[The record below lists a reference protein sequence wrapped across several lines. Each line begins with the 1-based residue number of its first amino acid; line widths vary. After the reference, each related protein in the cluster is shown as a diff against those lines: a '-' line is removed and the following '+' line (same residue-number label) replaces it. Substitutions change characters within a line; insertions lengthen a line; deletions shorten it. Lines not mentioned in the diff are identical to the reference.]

1 MPRALLVDDEASSL
15 SALAELIEHENF
27 AATTATTLE
36 QARARL
42 EESPPAVVLTDLMLP
57 DGSGLELV
65 EAAAGVGAQVVLITG
80 HASVETAVDALRRG
94 VTDYLTKP
102 VDLARLKTILANV
115 ARTRELQQEIGS
127 LRGELRKL
135 GRFGPLVGA
144 SGAMGAV
151 YDLIA
156 RVAPTDATVC
166 IVGESGT
173 GKEVVAQAVHE
184 LSRRRKEP
192 FVPVNCGAVSPNL
205 IESTLFGHERG
216 SFTGAERMHRG
227 VFEQATGGT
236 LFLDEVSEMPAELQ
250 VKLLRVLETG
260 TVMRIGGEKAIA
272 VDVRVIAATNR
283 VPEQAVQEGRLREDL
298 WYRLNVFPITLP
310 PLRERVGDID
320 VLAEHFLADLNAAG
334 QTHKRWSVAAR
345 AAMQRYPWPGNVRE
359 LKNLL
364 HRAYILAEEEIGVEC
379 LPPEVVGGGS
389 TAAAVDLPHPGN
401 GTRELGT
408 TLEVQVG
415 SSVADVE
422 QRLILATLEACG
434 GNKQKA
440 ADVLG
445 VSLKTIYNRL
455 NAYRE
460 SHAA

>member
-1 MPRALLVDDEASSL
+1 MRRALLVDDEASSL
-15 SALAELIEHENF
+15 AALAELIDREGF
-27 AATTATTLE
+27 RTSTATTLAE
-36 QARARL
+36 ARERFVDAA
-42 EESPPAVVLTDLMLP
+42 PAVVLIDLMLP
-57 DGSGLELV
+57 DGSGMELV
-65 EAAAGVGAQVVLITG
+65 ELAAGVGAQVVLITG

-94 VTDYLTKP
+94 ATDYLTKP

-115 ARTRELQQEIGS
+115 ARTGELKAEIGS

-144 SGAMGAV
+144 SAAMGAV

-166 IVGESGT
+166 VVGESGT

-205 IESTLFGHERG
+205 IESTLFGHEKG

-227 VFEQATGGT
+227 VFEQASGGT
-236 LFLDEVSEMPAELQ
+236 LFLDEVSEMPPELQ

-298 WYRLNVFPITLP
+298 WYRLNVFPIGLP
-310 PLRERVGDID
+310 PLRERAGDIE
-320 VLAEHFLADLNAAG
+320 VLAEHFLGELNAAG
-334 QTHKRWSVAAR
+334 QTHKRWSAAAR
-345 AAMQRYPWPGNVRE
+345 AALHRYGWPGNVRE

-364 HRAYILAEEEIGVEC
+364 HRAYILAEEEIGAEC
-379 LPPEVVGGGS
+379 LPPEVVGGGP
-389 TAAAVDLPHPGN
+389 AAVTELPRRGGPP
-401 GTRELGT
+401 ELGT
-408 TLEVQVG
+408 VITVRVG
-415 SSVADVE
+415 SRAMEVE
-422 QRLILATLEACG
+422 QQLIVATLEACG

-440 ADVLG
+440 AEILG
-445 VSLKTIYNRL
+445 VSLKTLYNRL
-455 NAYRE
+455 AAYRE
-460 SHAA
+460 VEKA